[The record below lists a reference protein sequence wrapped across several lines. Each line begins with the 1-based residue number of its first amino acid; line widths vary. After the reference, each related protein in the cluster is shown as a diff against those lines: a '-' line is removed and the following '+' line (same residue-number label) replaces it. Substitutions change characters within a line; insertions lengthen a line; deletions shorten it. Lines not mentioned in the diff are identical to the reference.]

1 MPTIVSNNEVKKVPN
16 VKPLNASPLNK
27 IQFSNI
33 IFPFGRTFGPKI
45 FGELAQK
52 LSHYSPNNNGIKI
65 PVPGEGLPRVINYC
79 ADQSGCAFWRMIWP
93 GDELLANN
101 KAVIMTLYQMVTLG
115 QFYGGIDAVRLQRQ
129 CTEPQLEFIKFLRN
143 VSDQMKQQTG
153 KGFRIIW
160 EVDDIVCPA
169 VDIPDYNVC
178 KTAFEGDT
186 VYNNVKEMMK
196 YVDEATVVSEHM
208 RQHYKKHLGFDKI
221 TVIPNYA
228 PKSWIDRGY
237 DEKQLRR
244 KYNRKGKPRVL
255 YAGSGTH
262 FDVTNRTGQKD
273 DFGHVVDSIIKDITI
288 DKKYDWVFF
297 GALPMKLKQFIGKGI
312 EFHPWCSILDY
323 PQKLREMD
331 VDVSIAPLQNN
342 AFSRSKANIKLTE
355 AGMQG
360 IPCVAQNIDCYN
372 SDGWKYLFDTA
383 EEMFKKVDQILRT
396 ETSYMEACKFARE
409 YSEKF
414 LLQDH
419 LDEYTLLYTTDY
431 GDIKRKENA
440 SFLKNNPEQFV

>member
-1 MPTIVSNNEVKKVPN
+1 
-16 VKPLNASPLNK
+16 
-27 IQFSNI
+27 
-33 IFPFGRTFGPKI
+33 
-45 FGELAQK
+45 
-52 LSHYSPNNNGIKI
+52 
-65 PVPGEGLPRVINYC
+65 
-79 ADQSGCAFWRMIWP
+79 
-93 GDELLANN
+93 
-101 KAVIMTLYQMVTLG
+101 
-115 QFYGGIDAVRLQRQ
+115 
-129 CTEPQLEFIKFLRN
+129 
-143 VSDQMKQQTG
+143 
-153 KGFRIIW
+153 
-160 EVDDIVCPA
+160 
-169 VDIPDYNVC
+169 
-178 KTAFEGDT
+178 
-186 VYNNVKEMMK
+186 
-196 YVDEATVVSEHM
+196 
-208 RQHYKKHLGFDKI
+208 
-221 TVIPNYA
+221 
-228 PKSWIDRGY
+228 
-237 DEKQLRR
+237 
-244 KYNRKGKPRVL
+244 
-255 YAGSGTH
+255 
-262 FDVTNRTGQKD
+262 
-273 DFGHVVDSIIKDITI
+273 
-288 DKKYDWVFF
+288 
-297 GALPMKLKQFIGKGI
+297 MKLKQFIGKGI